1 MGAGGQISPASLP
14 TKLGDS
20 NAELDEVLDAA
31 GLVSDDSAVV
41 AAASD
46 VGVAHAGLYDSVGVP
61 ADEATPLQNVFG
73 FFFTAFSF
81 WYFARAVRKR
91 SGKAREFRVAN
102 RLPEEERKKL
112 PARAK
117 TYVEAGRANMEAVWR
132 DFQRDYA
139 PFTALFNFDH
149 FERACLLA
157 LIEAGAC
164 VNVANQDGERPI
176 SLCAEWAPDLRAT
189 RACAAL
195 LAAGADVC
203 YRGPDGRTPERR
215 ALDVG
220 NVEAAAVM
228 RAAVRAELES
238 RQRSLIDEEE
248 REAEATGAK
257 AARSPAKPKQ
267 GGGRRR

>member
-1 MGAGGQISPASLP
+1 MSRDVGTSELSL
-14 TKLGDS
+14 
-20 NAELDEVLDAA
+20 VLRNS
-31 GLVSDDSAVV
+31 LLTSLLRRPSLRR
-41 AAASD
+41 AASMLRFL
-46 VGVAHAGLYDSVGVP
+46 V
-61 ADEATPLQNVFG
+61 
-73 FFFTAFSF
+73 
-81 WYFARAVRKR
+81 
-91 SGKAREFRVAN
+91 
-102 RLPEEERKKL
+102 
-112 PARAK
+112 
-117 TYVEAGRANMEAVWR
+117 
-132 DFQRDYA
+132 
-139 PFTALFNFDH
+139 
-149 FERACLLA
+149 LL
-157 LIEAGAC
+157 L
-164 VNVANQDGERPI
+164 
-176 SLCAEWAPDLRAT
+176 
-189 RACAAL
+189 ACAAL

>member
-1 MGAGGQISPASLP
+1 MAAEAAEAAEAALP
-14 TKLGDS
+14 V
-20 NAELDEVLDAA
+20 DEVGILNLRIVRSYFVPRERSACSALGEAVYWSAPTPAATVTALLAA
-31 GLVSDDSAVV
+31 GASVEDGGTGGWQPLNLALVSGDTNV
-41 AAASD
+41 AAVRALLAARAD
-46 VGVAHAGLYDSVGVP
+46 V
-61 ADEATPLQNVFG
+61 EARPKTLPHQTPLLL
-73 FFFTAFSF
+73 AAS
-81 WYFARAVRKR
+81 AR
-91 SGKAREFRVAN
+91 
-102 RLPEEERKKL
+102 
-112 PARAK
+112 
-117 TYVEAGRANMEAVWR
+117 
-132 DFQRDYA
+132 Q
-139 PFTALFNFDH
+139 
-149 FERACLLA
+149 RACLLA

-228 RAAVRAELES
+228 RAEVRAELES